1 MRFFEGLRVLDL
13 THVWIGPLAT
23 RILADLGAD
32 VIKIEHARR
41 PDNTRVGFV
50 AGNEASGEYWNRSPY
65 FAKRNAGKRAIQ
77 LDLARP
83 EGKELFLRLV
93 RECGVVVENFTPGV
107 MERLGLGYAALREH
121 APDVVM
127 CSLSGYGQTGPHARR
142 AAYGMSMEPASG
154 VSALTG
160 YRGGGPMKTG
170 QTWIDHYG
178 GLQGAGG
185 LIAALIHRA
194 RTGEGQH
201 VEVSM
206 QEAAIPMLAW
216 RLADYRLN
224 GRLHR
229 PDGARRRGAVRG
241 LYRCAGEDAWVAV
254 SVRGEDQWR
263 ACCRA
268 IGRPGLAADPR
279 FAGPGDRDA
288 RHDELDAI
296 LADWARGRSK
306 FEAARLL
313 QEAGAPAAPV
323 LAADEILADG
333 QLDARGFFDP
343 VELPD
348 FGDAPIE
355 RYFSPRVDGAGFG
368 ARGRAPKL
376 GEHTDEVLRELLGL
390 GDGELADLA
399 ARGVTGGEPEAWTA
413 PEARAAIPIPFDRYR
428 EQGSIARVDADFRAA
443 VGAHA
448 ARLRARRGGP
458 GGA

>member
-13 THVWIGPLAT
+13 THVWIGPLVT
-23 RILADLGAD
+23 RILADFGAD
-32 VIKIEHARR
+32 VIKVEHARH

-50 AGNEASGEYWNRSPY
+50 AGNEASGAYWNRSPY

-77 LDLARP
+77 LDLAHP
-83 EGKELFLRLV
+83 EGKALFLRLV
-93 RECGVVVENFTPGV
+93 RETGVVVENFTPGV
-107 MERLGLGYAALREH
+107 MERLGLDYAALREH
-121 APDVVM
+121 APEVVM

-178 GLQGAGG
+178 GLQGTGG

-224 GRLHR
+224 GRIHR
-229 PDGARRRGAVRG
+229 PDGARRAGAVRG
-241 LYRCAGEDAWVAV
+241 HYRCAGDDAWVAI

-263 ACCRA
+263 ACCRVL
-268 IGRPGLAADPR
+268 GRPALAADPR
-279 FAGPGDRDA
+279 FADAAARDA
-288 RHDELDAI
+288 RHDDLDAI
-296 LADWARGRSK
+296 LSDWTRGRSK

-313 QEAGAPAAPV
+313 QEAGVPAAPV
-323 LAADEILADG
+323 LAANEILADE

-343 VELPD
+343 VEIPD

-355 RYFSPRVDGAGFG
+355 RYFSPRVDGAGVG

-390 GDGELADLA
+390 GEGELADLA
-399 ARGVTGGEPEAWTA
+399 ARGVTSGEPEAWTA

-443 VGAHA
+443 IDAQA
-448 ARLRARRGGP
+448 ARLRARRGG
-458 GGA
+458 GTA